1 TRFFDQ
7 AFVAAGLGA
16 GRLEQINM
24 FTSTNR
30 SLFDSWATTL
40 KYRGRKSLYSVSYVL
55 SDSRAWGGQPTA
67 SYSGNGVAITPEQ
80 QFRPE
85 EFGPTRID
93 ERHRIVASGVFNIP
107 FGLEL
112 APIMQLASARPY
124 SPIAN
129 LDIDGDG
136 RRSVDRI
143 CAGVDPVAVL
153 QSLISSNTVP
163 AAARALGCTQT
174 QVNSIRDGFVVQNG
188 QIQRHSGRYFNVD
201 LRVTRIFSLGE
212 HVKIKPYA
220 NFFNLFNTANLS
232 FANRLGLSN
241 ASSKA
246 NFLQPL
252 TLYGPGFGPPVGV
265 PFTFQFGTR
274 VDF

>member
-1 TRFFDQ
+1 
-7 AFVAAGLGA
+7 
-16 GRLEQINM
+16 M

-30 SLFDSWATTL
+30 SFFDSWTTTL
-40 KYRGRKSLYSVSYVL
+40 KYRGHKSLYTASYVL
-55 SDSRAWGGQPTA
+55 SSSRSWGGQPVA
-67 SYSGNGVAITPEQ
+67 SYSGNGIAITPEQ

-93 ERHRIVASGVFNIP
+93 ERHRIVVSGVLNVP
-107 FGLEL
+107 GGLEL
-112 APIMQLASARPY
+112 APILHLDSARPY
-124 SPIAN
+124 SPIAS

-143 CAGVDPVAVL
+143 CAGVDPAAVL

-163 AAARALGCTQT
+163 AAARALGCTQA

-232 FANRLGLSN
+232 FATRLGLSN

-252 TLYGPGFGPPVGV
+252 TLYAPGCRRTVA
-265 PFTFQFGTR
+265 
-274 VDF
+274 